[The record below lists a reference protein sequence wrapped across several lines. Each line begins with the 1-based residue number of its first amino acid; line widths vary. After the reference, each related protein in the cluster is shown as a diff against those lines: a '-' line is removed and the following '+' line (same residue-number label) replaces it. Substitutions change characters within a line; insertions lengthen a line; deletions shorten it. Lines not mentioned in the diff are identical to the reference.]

1 MKNHKKIEISLF
13 AAISTVAT
21 GGPRAYHF
29 GLLKIMFLEP
39 HATTR
44 QQTMM
49 EKGIITFK
57 HNSALTFSHVFAKS
71 LATNCC
77 T

>member
-1 MKNHKKIEISLF
+1 MDPTS
-13 AAISTVAT
+13 AVAT
-21 GGPRAYHF
+21 GGQKGRYPPNGRLCPHF
-29 GLLKIMFLEP
+29 GLLKILLLKH

-57 HNSALTFSHVFAKS
+57 HNYPLMFFDS
-71 LATNCC
+71 LRNCWQP
-77 T
+77 TAVH